1 MADYKYECPRCNG
14 TEVYFA
20 KRQEITGVGGVYGN
34 RARMVQTP
42 LCKGCGEKMNSQRVL
57 SETQIKTYQKIEQ
70 KLSRHPILAI
80 GCLVPLSVF
89 VLFWL
94 IAALISAFI

>member
-1 MADYKYECPRCNG
+1 MAEYKYECPRCDG

-42 LCKGCGEKMNSQRVL
+42 LCKGCGEKMNSQRVH
-57 SETQIKTYQKIEQ
+57 SETYLKTDQ
-70 KLSRHPILAI
+70 KLRRYPIWVIA
-80 GCLVPLSVF
+80 CLVPLSVLA
-89 VLFWL
+89 LFLL
-94 IAALISAFI
+94 IAALFSAFI